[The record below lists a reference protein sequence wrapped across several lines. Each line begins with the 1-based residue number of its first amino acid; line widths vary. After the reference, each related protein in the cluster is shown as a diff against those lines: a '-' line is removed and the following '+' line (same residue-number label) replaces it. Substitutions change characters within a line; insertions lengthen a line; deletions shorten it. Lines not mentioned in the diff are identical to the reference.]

1 MKSTRERILQ
11 TLLTNP
17 RSTISDLAEAV
28 HINNISVRHHLT
40 NLQAEGSIF
49 AEEER
54 HGVGRPRL
62 VYSLTETGQEKFP
75 TRYLQLTDRLLTHLK
90 QTLPEGE
97 FRQIFSD
104 MAKGLAVE
112 QGAKIKSLPLE
123 EKLDILKENLENEGF
138 SIEWEQEGDEYRINE
153 VACPF
158 YHIGQNHP
166 EVCAMDQTL
175 ISTML
180 SIPTEKVQCVLNG
193 DDLCSYIIKKPKISE
208 VAK

>member
-112 QGAKIKSLPLE
+112 QGAKSNRSLLR
-123 EKLDILKENLENEGF
+123 KNWTF
-138 SIEWEQEGDEYRINE
+138 
-153 VACPF
+153 
-158 YHIGQNHP
+158 
-166 EVCAMDQTL
+166 
-175 ISTML
+175 
-180 SIPTEKVQCVLNG
+180 
-193 DDLCSYIIKKPKISE
+193 
-208 VAK
+208 